1 MLWSENSDPGATAFA
16 STPLSGPL
24 PMSMC
29 GQEGQ
34 GQKYAL
40 PVSGLRHAPTQP
52 SFLQACDASLA
63 LQRQKHVLQEGMG
76 LAAGGLSQLPIESVR
91 RELAPILSLGILFL
105 P

>member
-63 LQRQKHVLQEGMG
+63 LQCQKHV
-76 LAAGGLSQLPIESVR
+76 LSQLPIESVR